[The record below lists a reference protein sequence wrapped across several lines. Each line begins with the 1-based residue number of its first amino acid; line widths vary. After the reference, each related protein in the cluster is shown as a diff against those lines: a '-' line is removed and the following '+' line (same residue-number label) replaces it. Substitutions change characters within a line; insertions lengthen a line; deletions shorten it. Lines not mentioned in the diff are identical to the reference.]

1 MSATRYTVP
10 ATTSSNALSLSKTK
24 GTPSVKIAFRSVP
37 TEDGEQPRTLFADL
51 WLTDAAFEA
60 TVRTLREVFRWEGND
75 LSELNAPIL
84 QGIEV
89 DLVCEVEGY
98 TDAQGATK
106 QREVVRFINA
116 PGGGG
121 VKALDGMAA
130 ADLCASLNAKLA
142 GMGRQAGAARQTG
155 ARQGTTPGQAGAG
168 APGASRAPQH
178 GAQQGY
184 QGASAAR
191 GTRGG
196 PANGA
201 DDFPGF
207 APPQDS
213 GEY

>member
-10 ATTSSNALSLSKTK
+10 ATVASNALSLSKTK
-24 GTPSVKIAFRSVP
+24 GTPSVKIAFLTIP
-37 TEDGEQPRTLFADL
+37 TEDGEQPRTLYADL
-51 WLTDAAFEA
+51 WLTDAAFDSS
-60 TVRTLREVFRWEGND
+60 VRTLREVFRWEGND
-75 LSELNAPIL
+75 LAELNAPVL
-84 QGIEV
+84 EGFEV
-89 DLVCEVEGY
+89 DLVCEVEQY
-98 TDAQGATK
+98 EDAQGNAK
-106 QREVVRFINA
+106 QREAVKFVNA

-121 VKALDGMAA
+121 VKALDDMAA
-130 ADLCASLNAKLA
+130 SDLCASLNAKLA

-155 ARQGTTPGQAGAG
+155 TRQGATPGQAGAV
-168 APGASRAPQH
+168 ASGASRAPQH
-178 GAQQGY
+178 GTQRGH

-207 APPQDS
+207 APPQDG